1 MDSTFRGALSIICRE
16 NATLAFLT
24 APSAPA
30 VRTVRRPRHR
40 SDAARLL
47 LLICL
52 QAIVAA
58 MMSASPGLAT
68 VHALA
73 TGGAVLAAARSRR
86 PEVMMMASGY
96 VVGVENIWRVTG
108 AAVPYMYPNY
118 LLLFL
123 LAVLIGGTGKLRL
136 PVLPMLLLGVL
147 LPSAAL
153 TVVDL
158 GLGEA
163 RERITFTL
171 MPLLVLVSGVICFG
185 RYQIAEGLRRRVI
198 ASIVIPTV
206 GLAVVVLIRMLAA
219 GEIVFGT
226 SSNFATSGGFGPNR
240 IAASLGFG
248 ALLCFLEAIRE
259 RQPRLVAVYVCLG
272 VWLATQSSLTFSRG
286 GVLSAMIALG
296 VGLMYQAIR
305 RGHLFQALL
314 VVGAV
319 GVLAIYVVL
328 PRLDTL
334 TDGALN
340 TRFSDLETERTSLA
354 EEDLSFFLDHPF
366 VGIGAGETAF
376 MRESGVRAP
385 AHTEYTRLLAEHG
398 MFGVAAIIVL
408 AVIAGRSVRRTP
420 PGYRS
425 YCLALLVWAFAQM
438 GYANLRI
445 SAVAF
450 AFAFAGLRPASGETS
465 GTPATSR

>member
-1 MDSTFRGALSIICRE
+1 MESLTAP
-16 NATLAFLT
+16 T
-24 APSAPA
+24 APSALA
-30 VRTVRRPRHR
+30 VRTVRQPRHR
-40 SDAARLL
+40 SDAIRLL
-47 LLICL
+47 LLICM

-58 MMSASPGLAT
+58 LMSASPGLAT

-73 TGGAVLAAARSRR
+73 TGVAVLAAARSRR
-86 PEVMMMASGY
+86 PELMMLAAGY
-96 VVGVENIWRVTG
+96 VVGAENIWRVTG
-108 AAVPYMYPNY
+108 AAIPYMYANY
-118 LLLFL
+118 LLLVL
-123 LAVLIGGTGKLRL
+123 LLVLISRRGTLRL
-136 PVLPMLLLGVL
+136 PGLPMLLLGVL
-147 LPSAAL
+147 LPAAAL

-158 GLGEA
+158 GVGEA
-163 RERITFTL
+163 RERIIFTL
-171 MPLLVLVSGVICFG
+171 LPLLVLVAGIIAFSG
-185 RYQIAEGLRRRVI
+185 YQITEDLRRRVV

-259 RQPRLVAVYVCLG
+259 RHPRLAAVYVCLG
-272 VWLATQSSLTFSRG
+272 LWLATQSSLTFSRG
-286 GVLSAMIALG
+286 GVMSAMIALG
-296 VGLMYQAIR
+296 VGMVYQAIR
-305 RGHLFQALL
+305 RGHLLQSLL
-314 VVGAV
+314 VVGGV

-340 TRFSDLETERTSLA
+340 ARFSDLESERTSLA
-354 EEDLSFFLDHPF
+354 EEDISFFLDHPF

-398 MFGVAAIIVL
+398 MFGIAAIILL
-408 AVIAGRSVRRTP
+408 AVMAGRTVRRAP
-420 PGYRS
+420 PGYRA
-425 YCLALLVWAFAQM
+425 YCLALLVWVFAQM
-438 GYANLRI
+438 AYANLRI
-445 SAVAF
+445 TAVAF
-450 AFAFAGLRPASGETS
+450 AFAFAGLRPASDETS
-465 GTPATSR
+465 GAPAARH